1 MCGCCGVVLSKNDWS
16 DEQQDVSYSLLL
28 LKLFVF
34 GSIRQPFKLWWRMM
48 SQRRGIH
55 LDQSE
60 LLCKK
65 GCGFYG
71 NTAWQGLCSKCWRE
85 ENQRDKQKQIQEDW
99 ALAERYVCLS
109 VSNVFLKGA
118 CWIFCS
124 SACSFCWFVLV
135 RLCIFRVLRLL
146 FLSPSRLQRE
156 EEEAYAS
163 RHQKAQP
170 QSNIT
175 RFSKFE
181 ERKTKEKSSKVHT
194 VTKFFTP
201 STKTPP
207 KKGKSN
213 CTYSNVYFCGTISD
227 DPAYH

>member
-1 MCGCCGVVLSKNDWS
+1 MCGSCGQFWAKNPWN
-16 DEQQDVSYSLLL
+16 DEQQDLSYSLLL

-99 ALAERYVCLS
+99 ALAERYVCPS
-109 VSNVFLKGA
+109 VSNVFMKGL
-118 CWIFCS
+118 CWMFCS
-124 SACSFCWFVLV
+124 NACSFCWFVLV
-135 RLCIFRVLRLL
+135 KLSICRVSSCYFFPFPDCRERKRKRMQADTRRPSHSQTSPASASLRKEKVRK
-146 FLSPSRLQRE
+146 SPAKSTQWQSFSLRPLKL
-156 EEEAYAS
+156 
-163 RHQKAQP
+163 HQK
-170 QSNIT
+170 
-175 RFSKFE
+175 
-181 ERKTKEKSSKVHT
+181 KVNLTTHT
-194 VTKFFTP
+194 QT
-201 STKTPP
+201 
-207 KKGKSN
+207 
-213 CTYSNVYFCGTISD
+213 
-227 DPAYH
+227 

>member
-1 MCGCCGVVLSKNDWS
+1 
-16 DEQQDVSYSLLL
+16 
-28 LKLFVF
+28 
-34 GSIRQPFKLWWRMM
+34 MM

-99 ALAERYVCLS
+99 ALAERYVCLPL
-109 VSNVFLKGA
+109 SNVFMKG
-118 CWIFCS
+118 
-124 SACSFCWFVLV
+124 ACSFCWFVLV
-135 RLCIFRVLRLL
+135 QLCTCQVLQLL
-146 FLSPSRLQRE
+146 SLSPSRLQRE

-163 RHQKAQP
+163 RHQKAQS

-175 RFSKFE
+175 LFSKFE

-207 KKGKSN
+207 KKGNSN
-213 CTYSNVYFCGTISD
+213 CTCSNLTCRFSLHVFLWICF
-227 DPAYH
+227 

>member
-1 MCGCCGVVLSKNDWS
+1 
-16 DEQQDVSYSLLL
+16 
-28 LKLFVF
+28 
-34 GSIRQPFKLWWRMM
+34 M

-85 ENQRDKQKQIQEDW
+85 ENQRERQKQIQEDQ
-99 ALAERYVCLS
+99 ALAERFVFPS
-109 VSNVFLKGA
+109 VSNVRRFLKDEYCVFRSATSFILCA
-118 CWIFCS
+118 CCCS
-124 SACSFCWFVLV
+124 CSCSFAHLTPINLCTVL
-135 RLCIFRVLRLL
+135 F
-146 FLSPSRLQRE
+146 PPRLQRE

-163 RHQKAQP
+163 RHQKAQS
-170 QSNIT
+170 QSTIT
-175 RFSKFE
+175 PFSKFE

-201 STKTPP
+201 SSKTPP
-207 KKGKSN
+207 KKGTDN
-213 CTYSNVYFCGTISD
+213 WI
-227 DPAYH
+227 

>member
-1 MCGCCGVVLSKNDWS
+1 
-16 DEQQDVSYSLLL
+16 
-28 LKLFVF
+28 
-34 GSIRQPFKLWWRMM
+34 M

-71 NTAWQGLCSKCWRE
+71 NTGWQGLCSKCWRE
-85 ENQRDKQKQIQEDW
+85 ENQREKQKQIQEDW
-99 ALAERYVCLS
+99 ALAERFVCLS
-109 VSNVFLKGA
+109 LPCVRLIIKGKYSV
-118 CWIFCS
+118 FCS
-124 SACSFCWFVLV
+124 VTSSFCCSSV
-135 RLCIFRVLRLL
+135 RLSILQLL
-146 FLSPSRLQRE
+146 QLHCLFPPRLQRE

-170 QSNIT
+170 QSTIT
-175 RFSKFE
+175 PFSKFE

-207 KKGKSN
+207 KKGTYYCSYSN
-213 CTYSNVYFCGTISD
+213 ARDACHYLSNVYL
-227 DPAYH
+227 